1 MSGDLTNR
9 RPNRKRK
16 KSFLKNAR
24 KYAKK
29 GFYGRGS
36 ELDADTYQYFV
47 RIMEAYRQGFENEED
62 QIMFINNVFEQT
74 ENKELDCS
82 CNQVGC
88 RVIEMLL
95 PFANRNIL
103 KKFIDTFTSDL
114 RKLCSDRFA
123 SHVLEA
129 LIIQSCKKSLEANND
144 LEVPNQYF
152 KDSVIKITKF
162 LLNNLE
168 DYMWDTYANH
178 VIRVC
183 LLSLLGLSQENI
195 TKGVGIKVEEK
206 QFIPEEFLEIV
217 KEYGTRLI
225 LWPQFNELCN
235 SELTSGFLQILLK
248 CLTNVDLKLLK
259 KYLKKLLNEVFTTNM
274 EDYDKKVL
282 PKAFLSK
289 SVIMLLETSV
299 EISTPKL
306 YTQIYA
312 SCFAGRLVKLATTR
326 STNFSVQKLLQH
338 CKEKVEFEAMFDE
351 LANDFQ
357 QIIET
362 GHSGVILAL
371 AQTCKRLTAKQGSF
385 VQNLMKSFDCFEPE
399 DRQKCFV
406 ICMCRFNKFENV
418 KEISSDNLQKDKLS
432 LHGTL
437 ILESLLDFNKP
448 IKIVNSILDMEQ
460 QDLKNLFCNSMG
472 SHITDSFV
480 KGLFVGEKS
489 REKLVRKM
497 MGTYQELATSK
508 YGSRSFEAIW
518 SIANL
523 KTKLQIMDELSHKN
537 ASWSN
542 SEHGKIIANK
552 VNLLLY
558 KRNKEDWKNSFNKSN
573 KSAKILAD
581 ILK

>member
-1 MSGDLTNR
+1 MSSDLNR

-47 RIMEAYRQGFENEED
+47 RIMEAYRQGFENDED
-62 QIMFINNVFEQT
+62 QLMFVNNVFEQT

-88 RVIEMLL
+88 RVIETLL
-95 PFANRNIL
+95 PYSNRNVL
-103 KKFIDTFTSDL
+103 KKFIDTFAADL

-129 LIIQSCKKSLEANND
+129 LIIQSCKKSLETSDNP
-144 LEVPNQYF
+144 EVPNQYF
-152 KDSVIKITKF
+152 KESVIKITKF

-168 DYMWDTYANH
+168 DFMWDTYANH
-178 VIRVC
+178 VIRVG
-183 LLSLLGLSQENI
+183 LESLLGLFPENKN
-195 TKGVGIKVEEK
+195 KGDNTKVEEK
-206 QFIPEEFLEIV
+206 QVIPEEFLEIV
-217 KEYGTRLI
+217 KEYGERLI
-225 LWPQFNELCN
+225 RWPQFNELCN

-248 CLTNVDLKLLK
+248 CLINVDIKLLK
-259 KYLKKLLNEVFTTNM
+259 RYLKKLLNEVFTTNM
-274 EDYDKKVL
+274 EHCNTNVL

-289 SVIMLLETSV
+289 SIIMLLETSI
-299 EISTPKL
+299 EISTSKL

-312 SCFAGRLVKLATTR
+312 TCFSGRLVKLATTR
-326 STNFSVQKLLQH
+326 NTNFSVQKLLQH
-338 CKEKVEFEAMFDE
+338 CKEKIEFEAMFDE
-351 LANDFQ
+351 LENDFE
-357 QIIET
+357 QIITT
-362 GHSGVILAL
+362 GHTGVILAL
-371 AQTCKRLTAKQGSF
+371 SQTCKRLTAKQGSF
-385 VQNLMKSFDCFEPE
+385 VQNLMKYLNCFEPE
-399 DRQKCFV
+399 DRQTCFV
-406 ICMCRFNKFENV
+406 MCLCRFKKFEDV
-418 KEISSDNLQKDKLS
+418 KKISTDSLQKDKLN

-448 IKIVNSILDMEQ
+448 IKIVKSILDMDQ
-460 QDLKNLFCNSMG
+460 QDLKNIFSNSMG
-472 SHITDSFV
+472 SHISDSFV

-523 KTKLQIMDELSHKN
+523 KTKLQIMDELSHKD

-552 VNLLLY
+552 VNLSLF
-558 KRNKEDWKNSFNKSN
+558 KRNREDWKNSFNKPN
-573 KSAKILAD
+573 KNAKILAD